1 MTLQDFAKLIQNLAI
16 PIAYYQFK
24 SAQTLPFAVYYNP
37 SDNVLRADNKV
48 LYKTRNVTFEV
59 YTNSKDIALEGRIE
73 QLFNEHE
80 IYYDNPTDVFIES
93 ENVWQRTYNIIL

>member
-1 MTLQDFAKLIQNLAI
+1 MTLQEFAKLLQTFTF

-24 SAQTLPFAVYYNP
+24 NAQSLPFGVYYNT
-37 SDNVLRADNKV
+37 SDNLLRADNKT

-59 YTNSKDIALEGRIE
+59 YTKMKDIELENKIE
-73 QLFNEHE
+73 QLLNDEE
-80 IYYDNPTDVFIES
+80 IYFDDPFDVFIES

>member
-1 MTLQDFAKLIQNLAI
+1 MTLQDFAKLLQSLTL

-24 SAQTLPFAVYYNP
+24 NAQELPFGVYYNT
-37 SDNVLRADNKV
+37 SDNVLRADNKM

-59 YTNSKDIALEGRIE
+59 YTKSKDIALEEKIE
-73 QLFNEHE
+73 QLFNENE
-80 IYYDNPTDVFIES
+80 IYFDNPFDVFIES

>member
-1 MTLQDFAKLIQNLAI
+1 MTLQEFAKILQSLTL

-24 SAQTLPFAVYYNP
+24 SAQALPFGVYYNT
-37 SDNVLRADNKV
+37 SDNLLRADNKT

-59 YTNSKDIALEGRIE
+59 YTKTKDIELENKIE
-73 QLFNEHE
+73 QLLNDEE
-80 IYYDNPTDVFIES
+80 IYFDDPFDVFIES

>member
-1 MTLQDFAKLIQNLAI
+1 MKLQEFAKLLQTFTF

-24 SAQTLPFAVYYNP
+24 NAQSLPFGVYYNT
-37 SDNVLRADNKV
+37 SDNLLRADNKT

-59 YTNSKDIALEGRIE
+59 YTKTKDIELENKIE
-73 QLFNEHE
+73 QLLNDEE
-80 IYYDNPTDVFIES
+80 IYFDDPFDVFIES

>member
-1 MTLQDFAKLIQNLAI
+1 MTLQDFAKILQSLTL

-24 SAQTLPFAVYYNP
+24 SAQSLPFGVYYNT

-48 LYKTRNVTFEV
+48 LFKTYNVTFEV
-59 YTNSKDIALEGRIE
+59 YTKAKDIVLEEKIE
-73 QLFNEHE
+73 QLFDEHE
-80 IYYDNPTDVFIES
+80 VYYDDPADVFIES